1 MSTLVLMMRL
11 ALRNVRAHLIKNLVV
26 GVILVFGTAV
36 VVTGAALIDSLE
48 VAMRRSITTS
58 VTADV
63 QVYDATA
70 RDPLALLGDMNFG
83 GSDNGEVPD
92 YRSVRDVIAAVPEVR
107 TTLPMGLGNA
117 TVFGANELDRTLDSL
132 RLAVTAA
139 DTAKQTMLLDRVR
152 RIAGDLRPELDRVD
166 NITSDRARVDESR
179 AALDRVLADAFPAE
193 FAVAPVPTIDWM
205 DNAVAP
211 LATDGRLAYFRLLG
225 TDLPAFEANFPRM
238 KLTRGTGVPA
248 NERGIVLNESMVE
261 QWLKHAIAREL
272 DAIAKLYDPED
283 LEPQDVIG
291 ESGIVYD
298 RVQRM
303 SRQYRRILYQLD
315 SEEIAILEPK
325 LRALLA
331 DQGSDLPGLLK
342 AFLSMSDENFAVR
355 KAFFYSEIAPLV
367 RLYDIN
373 VGDTLPLRAFTK
385 SGYLKSLNVKVY
397 GVYSYSG
404 VAKDDS
410 AAGAYCLVD
419 MLTFRDL
426 YGKMTDAQRAEL
438 SDIKASVRAQELG
451 AGSIEDQLFGG
462 GGSTIEAEVATTT
475 SLAALDEVSFGRADA
490 RVQQTFTQDQLD
502 AGVVTNIAVFLK
514 DPARSDEGIA
524 AIQAATDAAGLKLKA
539 VDWKTASGFVGQ
551 AAIMVQLFLFSGVL
565 VLFLVAIVVIN
576 IALVL
581 ATLERT
587 AEIGTMR
594 ALGAQSGFV
603 TLLFVVE
610 SQLVGLVS
618 ALVGSGV
625 AVLFLDWLHRVGVPA
640 DNDFLS
646 ILFGGKAMFPEW
658 HPVHLGLGI
667 GLVLAVSF
675 LATIYPAL
683 LASRV
688 APVVALQG
696 KE

>member
-1 MSTLVLMMRL
+1 MSALVLMMRL
-11 ALRNVRAHLIKNLVV
+11 AFRNVRAHRIKNLVV
-26 GVILVFGTAV
+26 GVILVFGTFV

-83 GSDNGEVPD
+83 GSDNGEVAD
-92 YRSVRDVIAAVPEVR
+92 YRTVRDVIAAQPAVR

-132 RLAVTAA
+132 RLALTAGNA
-139 DTAKQTMLLDRVR
+139 EKQTMLLQRIQ

-166 NITSDRARVDESR
+166 DITSDRARVDESR
-179 AALDRVLADAFPAE
+179 SALDRVLAE
-193 FAVAPVPTIDWM
+193 GFAAAYAAAPLSTIDWM

-238 KLTRGTGVPA
+238 QLTRGTNVPA

-272 DAIAKLYDPED
+272 DAMQKLRDAGGS
-283 LEPQDVIG
+283 IG
-291 ESGIVYD
+291 ESGTLYD

-315 SEEIAILEPK
+315 SEEIAGLEPK
-325 LRALLA
+325 LRAVLA
-331 DQGSDLPGLLK
+331 DQGADMPGLLK
-342 AFLSMSDENFAVR
+342 AFLSMNDENFAPR
-355 KAFFYSEIAPLV
+355 KEFFYAEIAPLV

-397 GVYSYSG
+397 GVYRYSG

-438 SDIKASVRAQELG
+438 SEIKASVGAQELG
-451 AGSIEDQLFGG
+451 GGSIEDQLFGG
-462 GGSTIEAEVATTT
+462 GSSLEAVVAPTT
-475 SLAALDEVSFGRADA
+475 SLAALDQVSFGRADD
-490 RVQQTFTQDQLD
+490 RVQQTFTQDQVD

-514 DPARSDEGIA
+514 DPAEA
-524 AIQAATDAAGLKLKA
+524 AAGLLSIQAATDAAGLELKA
-539 VDWKTASGFVGQ
+539 VGWKEASGMIGQ
-551 AAIMVQLFLFSGVL
+551 SALMIQLVLSVAVL
-565 VLFLVAIVVIN
+565 VLFIVAIVVIN

-594 ALGAQSGFV
+594 ALGAQSSFV
-603 TLLFVVE
+603 TWLFVLE
-610 SQLVGLVS
+610 SQLVGLAAAVT
-618 ALVGSGV
+618 GCGV
-625 AVLFLDWLHRVGVPA
+625 AVVCLDWLHEVGVPA

-658 HPVHLGLGI
+658 QAGHLLLGV
-667 GLVLAVSF
+667 GLVLAVSL

-683 LASRV
+683 LAARV
-688 APVVALQG
+688 PPVVALQG
-696 KE
+696 NE